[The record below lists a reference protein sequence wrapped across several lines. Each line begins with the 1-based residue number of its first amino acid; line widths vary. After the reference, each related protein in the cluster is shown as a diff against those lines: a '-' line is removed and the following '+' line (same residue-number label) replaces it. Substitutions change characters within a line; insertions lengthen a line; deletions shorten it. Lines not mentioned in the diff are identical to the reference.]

1 MIRNYSFEIRDGYLY
16 MKISGKHESGDFVSY
31 LKVISAECDKEKTN
45 KILVDAM
52 EVQEIVLSMMER
64 FLLGEE
70 LAKII
75 KYKIKIAVVWPEKRI
90 NRFTETVAFNRG
102 SIMRTFGNIQQ
113 AEKWLLGHIIK

>member
-1 MIRNYSFEIRDGYLY
+1 
-16 MKISGKHESGDFVSY
+16 
-31 LKVISAECDKEKTN
+31 
-45 KILVDAM
+45 
-52 EVQEIVLSMMER
+52 MMER